1 MKIPVSGDFRQKIVN
16 FFLCRPFPLQF
27 CPERTKLTD
36 SNLSKRRKVSL
47 LERFYDILCCQSPG
61 LFLAALALLLRFF
74 TLRKTHKLRSGAALA
89 GAMLFLAGGVGLYFY
104 GIYRELFTIRDFFR
118 LRPAGWA
125 GLGVVLAVIL
135 LLLLFNGMKNRA
147 SRKKL
152 ARAEAQAQQ
161 DKQAALE
168 QAVEQT
174 MRQTRDCVRQEEQ
187 QRRLDQAWQRARQ
200 DADAALG
207 QDAPISL
214 TLEPEQLPDRS
225 KN

>member
-27 CPERTKLTD
+27 CPDRTKLTD
-36 SNLSKRRKVSL
+36 SNLSKRRKVTL
-47 LERFYDILCCQSPG
+47 LERFYDILCCQSPA

-74 TLRKTHKLRSGAALA
+74 TLGKHKLRRGAALA
-89 GAMLFLAGGVGLYFY
+89 GAILTLAGGVGLYFY
-104 GIYRELFTIRDFFR
+104 GMYRELFTIRDFFR

-125 GLGVVLAVIL
+125 GLGVVLAVI

>member
-1 MKIPVSGDFRQKIVN
+1 M
-16 FFLCRPFPLQF
+16 
-27 CPERTKLTD
+27 
-36 SNLSKRRKVSL
+36 
-47 LERFYDILCCQSPG
+47 ERFYDILCCQSPA

-89 GAMLFLAGGVGLYFY
+89 GAILTLAGGIGLYFY
-104 GIYRELFTIRDFFR
+104 GMYRELFTIRDFFR

-135 LLLLFNGMKNRA
+135 LLLFNGMKNRA

-152 ARAEAQAQQ
+152 ARAEVQAQQ

-187 QRRLDQAWQRARQ
+187 QRRLDQARQQARQ

-214 TLEPEQLPDRS
+214 TLEPEQLPDQS

>member
-27 CPERTKLTD
+27 CPDRTKLTD
-36 SNLSKRRKVSL
+36 SNLSKRRKVTL

-74 TLRKTHKLRSGAALA
+74 TLGKHKLRRGAALA
-89 GAMLFLAGGVGLYFY
+89 GAILTLAGGVGLYFY
-104 GIYRELFTIRDFFR
+104 GMYRELFTIRDFFR

-135 LLLLFNGMKNRA
+135 LLLFNGMKNRA

-152 ARAEAQAQQ
+152 ARAEVQAQQ

-187 QRRLDQAWQRARQ
+187 QRRLDQARQQARQ

>member
-1 MKIPVSGDFRQKIVN
+1 M
-16 FFLCRPFPLQF
+16 
-27 CPERTKLTD
+27 
-36 SNLSKRRKVSL
+36 
-47 LERFYDILCCQSPG
+47 ERFYDILCCQSPA

-74 TLRKTHKLRSGAALA
+74 TLRKSHRLRGGAALA
-89 GAMLFLAGGVGLYFY
+89 SAILALAGGVGLYFY
-104 GIYRELFTIRDFFR
+104 GMYREIFTIRDFFR
-118 LRPAGWA
+118 IRPAGWA
-125 GLGVVLAVIL
+125 GLGVVLAAI

-147 SRKKL
+147 ARKKL

-187 QRRLDQAWQRARQ
+187 QKRLDQARQRARQ

-214 TLEPEQLPDRS
+214 TLEPEQLQDRS
-225 KN
+225 QK

>member
-104 GIYRELFTIRDFFR
+104 GMYRELFTIRDFFR

-125 GLGVVLAVIL
+125 GLGVVLAVI

-214 TLEPEQLPDRS
+214 TLEPEQRPDKS
-225 KN
+225 KK

>member
-36 SNLSKRRKVSL
+36 SNLSKRRKVTL

-74 TLRKTHKLRSGAALA
+74 TLGKHKLRRGAALA
-89 GAMLFLAGGVGLYFY
+89 GAILTLAGGVGLYFY

-125 GLGVVLAVIL
+125 GLGVVLAVI

>member
-1 MKIPVSGDFRQKIVN
+1 M
-16 FFLCRPFPLQF
+16 
-27 CPERTKLTD
+27 
-36 SNLSKRRKVSL
+36 
-47 LERFYDILCCQSPG
+47 ERFYDILCCQSPA
-61 LFLAALALLLRFF
+61 LFLAALALLIRFF
-74 TLRKTHKLRSGAALA
+74 TLGKHKLRRGAALA
-89 GAMLFLAGGVGLYFY
+89 GAILTLAGGVGLYFY
-104 GIYRELFTIRDFFR
+104 GMYRELFTIRDFFR

-125 GLGVVLAVIL
+125 GLGVVLAAI

-152 ARAEAQAQQ
+152 ARAEVQAQQ

-187 QRRLDQAWQRARQ
+187 QRRLDQARQQARQ

>member
-1 MKIPVSGDFRQKIVN
+1 M
-16 FFLCRPFPLQF
+16 
-27 CPERTKLTD
+27 
-36 SNLSKRRKVSL
+36 
-47 LERFYDILCCQSPG
+47 ERFYDILCCQSPA

-74 TLRKTHKLRSGAALA
+74 VLRKSHRLRGGAALA
-89 GAMLFLAGGVGLYFY
+89 GAILALAGGVGLYFY
-104 GIYRELFTIRDFFR
+104 GMYRELFTIRDFFQI
-118 LRPAGWA
+118 RPAGWA
-125 GLGVVLAVIL
+125 GLGVVLAAI

-147 SRKKL
+147 ARKKL

-187 QRRLDQAWQRARQ
+187 QKRLDQARQRARQ

-214 TLEPEQLPDRS
+214 TLEPEQLPDGS
-225 KN
+225 QK

>member
-1 MKIPVSGDFRQKIVN
+1 M
-16 FFLCRPFPLQF
+16 
-27 CPERTKLTD
+27 
-36 SNLSKRRKVSL
+36 
-47 LERFYDILCCQSPG
+47 ERFYDILCCQSPA
-61 LFLAALALLLRFF
+61 LFLAALALLIRFF
-74 TLRKTHKLRSGAALA
+74 TLGKHKLRRGAALA

-104 GIYRELFTIRDFFR
+104 GMYRELFTIRDFFR
-118 LRPAGWA
+118 IRPAGWA
-125 GLGVVLAVIL
+125 GLGVVLAVI

-152 ARAEAQAQQ
+152 ARAEVQAQL

-174 MRQTRDCVRQEEQ
+174 MRQEEQ
-187 QRRLDQAWQRARQ
+187 QRRLDQARQQARQ